1 MLDKTRL
8 RNPKLFDKIVSAD
21 EAANLLVDG
30 MNVGTSGFTPSGY
43 PKMTTIALAKQI
55 KNGKKCRI
63 NLWTGASV
71 GKEIEEELAAVDGI
85 AGRVPYYA
93 FSNRSMQKGINA
105 QRINYIDMHLSH
117 FGQQVN
123 YGFFGDV
130 DVAIIEAI
138 AITEEG
144 NLILGPGVGNAPI
157 FVKNAKKVIVEI
169 NTAQPLELEGM
180 HDIYIQPKPPHRKEI
195 PMYRVGDRIGVP
207 YVECGLDRIDC
218 IVESDIPDQVRNLE
232 PPDEKSKRIAEHL
245 IDFLKNE
252 QKRGLLPKQIL
263 PLQSGVGS
271 IANAV
276 LLGFKDSDYEGM
288 EMYSEILQD
297 AVFDLID
304 MGKVKFASGCAF
316 TPSPYVYKKF
326 RETPERYRKSIVLRP
341 LDISNHPEI
350 IRRLG
355 VIAMNTPA
363 EFDIYG
369 HANSTHSM
377 GTSILNGIG
386 GSGDFMRNGY
396 ISIFSTES
404 TARKGEVSRVV
415 PFASHADH
423 TEHDV
428 MIYITEQGIADI
440 RGLAPHDRARCI
452 IKNCAHPDFK
462 PMLMEYLEWSE
473 TNHMGHIPHDLSKA
487 FDMHC
492 NFNATGTMKGT
503 KFNK

>member
-8 RNPKLFDKIVSAD
+8 RNPKLFEKVVSAD
-21 EAANLLVDG
+21 EAANLIKDG

-43 PKMTTIALAKQI
+43 PKVTTMALAKQI
-55 KNGKKCRI
+55 KEGKKCRI

-85 AGRVPYYA
+85 ASRVPYYA

-105 QRINYIDMHLSH
+105 QTINYIDMHLSH

-130 DVAIIEAI
+130 DVCIVEAV

-144 NLILGPGVGNAPI
+144 NIILGPGVGNTPV
-157 FVKNAKKVIVEI
+157 FAKHAKQIIVEV
-169 NTAQPLELEGM
+169 NTAQPLEFEGM
-180 HDIYIQPKPPHRKEI
+180 HDIYIQPKPPYRREI
-195 PMYRVGDRIGVP
+195 PIFHVSDKAGTP
-207 YVECGLDRIDC
+207 YLECGLDRITC

-232 PPDEKSKRIAEHL
+232 PPDEKSKKIAENL
-245 IDFLKNE
+245 IDFLKTE
-252 QKRGLLPKQIL
+252 QKRGMIPKQML

-276 LLGFKDSDYEGM
+276 LAGFKNSDYEGL
-288 EMYSEILQD
+288 EMYSEVLQD
-297 AVFDLID
+297 AVFDLIE

-316 TPSPYVYKKF
+316 TPSPYVLKKF
-326 RETPERYRKSIVLRP
+326 KENPELYRRTILLRP

-369 HANSTHSM
+369 HSNSTHSM
-377 GTSILNGIG
+377 GTGILNGIG
-386 GSGDFMRNGY
+386 GSGDYMRNGY

-404 TARKGEVSRVV
+404 TAKKGEVSRIV
-415 PFASHADH
+415 PFVSHADH
-423 TEHDV
+423 TEHDTMV
-428 MIYITEQGIADI
+428 FVTERGVADI
-440 RGLAPHDRARCI
+440 RGLAPHDRARLI
-452 IKNCAHPDFK
+452 IKKCAHPDFQ

-473 TNHMGHIPHDLSKA
+473 SKNMGHIPHDLCLA
-487 FDMHC
+487 FKMHC
-492 NFNATGTMKGT
+492 DFQETGTMKNT
-503 KFNK
+503 SFK